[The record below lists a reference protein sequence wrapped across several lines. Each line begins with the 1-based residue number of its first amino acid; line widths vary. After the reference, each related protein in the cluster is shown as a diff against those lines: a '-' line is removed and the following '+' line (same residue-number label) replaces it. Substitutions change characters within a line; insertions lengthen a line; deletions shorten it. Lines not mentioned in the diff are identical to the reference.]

1 MEKIITLKTVE
12 PTALLGVGDSHIK
25 LIENAIPVKIIIRGE
40 TIKVQGEDDVVSQA
54 QEVLHE
60 MMQTLTGKGSLTV
73 SDTQK
78 LITCLL
84 YTSPSPRD
92 S

>member
-25 LIENAIPVKIIIRGE
+25 LIENAIPVKIIVRGE

-54 QEVLHE
+54 QEILHE

-78 LITCLL
+78 LITIIK
-84 YTSPSPRD
+84 
-92 S
+92 